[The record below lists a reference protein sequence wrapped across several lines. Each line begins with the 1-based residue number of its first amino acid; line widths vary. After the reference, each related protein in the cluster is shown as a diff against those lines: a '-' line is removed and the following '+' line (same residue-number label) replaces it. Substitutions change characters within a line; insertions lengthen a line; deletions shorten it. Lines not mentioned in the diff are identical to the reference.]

1 MNPESTLR
9 SLCER
14 NQVPYSLAERLLPIV
29 RRALESPDETRDR
42 ILALV
47 ERNLQQGADGIEGR
61 ERLARDL
68 EHEVLVAVARVL
80 HDWAPTEPFLDLG
93 KDHGQNWG
101 GLSLRN
107 PEAP

>member
-14 NQVPYSLAERLLPIV
+14 NQVPYSLGERLLPIV

-47 ERNLQQGADGIEGR
+47 ERNLRLRAEGGDGE
-61 ERLARDL
+61 ERLDRDL
-68 EHEVLVAVARVL
+68 EHELLLAVARVL
-80 HDWAPTEPFLDLG
+80 HDWGPTDPFLDLG
-93 KDHGQNWG
+93 KNWG
-101 GLSLRN
+101 KNLGGLAL
-107 PEAP
+107 

>member
-14 NQVPYSLAERLLPIV
+14 HQVPYSLAERLLPIV

-47 ERNLQQGADGIEGR
+47 ERNLQLRADGGAGQEV
-61 ERLARDL
+61 LAREL
-68 EHEVLVAVARVL
+68 EHEVLIAVARVL
-80 HDWAPTEPFLDLG
+80 HDWAPTDPFLDLG
-93 KDHGQNWG
+93 KNWG

-107 PEAP
+107 PETP